1 MAKATLCRHRLQRTG
16 NEREPYGTGMPSAI
30 AGTEME
36 KHPQWVIQA
45 MSAGQSLEHFSIA
58 SVVADE
64 SASV

>member
-1 MAKATLCRHRLQRTG
+1 
-16 NEREPYGTGMPSAI
+16 MPSAI